1 MPRSYGKWEV
11 VRSLAEGGQGHLFLV
26 RDTIRESDERFV
38 LKRLKN
44 AKRLDLFERE
54 IRAVGTLHSA
64 NILRVE
70 DFNLSDS
77 STAYYVAERC
87 EQGSL
92 AEVGAE
98 VFKGDIIASL
108 SVLVPII
115 DALSAAHKLGIVHR
129 DVKPQNIL
137 LRRNDEPVLAD
148 FGICHIDGDQRITV
162 TDEPMGSL
170 NYIAP
175 EMESGRRLGAP
186 SPETDGY
193 SLGKVLYWMLSGG
206 RIFAREAHR
215 NWPLTEILEEQ
226 RFEHVHTFLDH
237 VVAEKPS
244 DRIPF
249 LQLRERI
256 KQIGQLVMGNY
267 APLKPSIGI
276 KCRFCGI
283 GAYER
288 HAGPHGKN
296 ITRLG
301 FPGHLAG
308 TDIRALRCGH
318 CGHVELFDF
327 RDLPSDWWEN

>member
-115 DALSAAHKLGIVHR
+115 DALSAAHKLGVVHR
-129 DVKPQNIL
+129 DVKPQNI
-137 LRRNDEPVLAD
+137 
-148 FGICHIDGDQRITV
+148 
-162 TDEPMGSL
+162 
-170 NYIAP
+170 
-175 EMESGRRLGAP
+175 
-186 SPETDGY
+186 
-193 SLGKVLYWMLSGG
+193 
-206 RIFAREAHR
+206 
-215 NWPLTEILEEQ
+215 
-226 RFEHVHTFLDH
+226 
-237 VVAEKPS
+237 
-244 DRIPF
+244 
-249 LQLRERI
+249 
-256 KQIGQLVMGNY
+256 
-267 APLKPSIGI
+267 
-276 KCRFCGI
+276 
-283 GAYER
+283 
-288 HAGPHGKN
+288 
-296 ITRLG
+296 
-301 FPGHLAG
+301 
-308 TDIRALRCGH
+308 
-318 CGHVELFDF
+318 
-327 RDLPSDWWEN
+327 